1 MNVLA
6 PVKSIMSTHL
16 ITVAPSD
23 KLSIVKD
30 IFDDHNIHH
39 IPVVRYK
46 ELIGII
52 SKTDFLHFLQG
63 FSPNQEDRFVNYAR
77 LRSYAAE
84 EIMTKGLAKLNPNDR
99 INIALEIFMVNRFH
113 AIPVVENDDLVGIV
127 TTYDIIKALASE
139 PISTKQILE
148 NQHHEGEM
156 SEGMVG

>member
-30 IFDDHNIHH
+30 IFEDHNIHH

-52 SKTDFLHFLQG
+52 SKTDFLHFLRG

-113 AIPVVENDDLVGIV
+113 AIPVVENDELVGIL
-127 TTYDIIKALASE
+127 TTYDIIKSLASE

>member
-77 LRSYAAE
+77 LRSYSAE

-113 AIPVVENDDLVGIV
+113 AVPVVENDELVGIV

-148 NQHHEGEM
+148 NQHHEGEVA
-156 SEGMVG
+156 EGMVG